1 LTRGCHWNLPDGTRI
16 TQIRAYNKH
25 MAGSHELGRKGEE
38 LAVKYFRE
46 KGYKILDTNWHF
58 GRNELDLV
66 ALDGNMLVVAEVK
79 TRQSN
84 VLGEPEEA
92 VTREKQRAIVRS
104 ANAYVKWKHLT
115 EEVRFDIVS
124 ILIRGDQPA
133 IHHIPDA
140 FCALVR

>member
-1 LTRGCHWNLPDGTRI
+1 
-16 TQIRAYNKH
+16 

-84 VLGEPEEA
+84 LLGEPEEA